1 MIEAHFLGN
10 QQRMDKQA
18 LWHILQV
25 ATKFLEIHKKSVYQ
39 GGKERMVE
47 SRNLLRDRHIPRI

>member
-10 QQRMDKQA
+10 QQRMNKQA

-25 ATKFLEIHKKSVYQ
+25 ASKFLEIHKKSIYQ

-47 SRNLLRDRHIPRI
+47 SRNL